1 MLQPCLFYLSKLQT
15 LPFSPGGDWG
25 WGIKGFP
32 QCDLE
37 RTRTI
42 LLLISLTNRFKV
54 FLCAALRQSLGG
66 RQDGLF
72 FLKNVAFAGH
82 EIRQHAVST
91 IVEN

>member
-1 MLQPCLFYLSKLQT
+1 LLQPCPFHLSKLQT
-15 LPFSPGGDWG
+15 LPFSPGKDWG

-32 QCDLE
+32 HCDLE
-37 RTRTI
+37 PPI
-42 LLLISLTNRFKV
+42 LLLISLANRSKV
-54 FLCAALRQSLGG
+54 LLCDALRQSLGG

-72 FLKNVAFAGH
+72 FLNNVAFAGH